1 MFFTLFKH
9 FLQSKNA
16 IIYSFKRAVCVIK
29 QKLFVWQFSGF
40 AITSFLGTLL
50 HFVYEWT
57 NESIL
62 VAPFSAVNESTGEHM
77 KLFFFPAFLFSLFQ
91 NIFFKDVENYWRIKL
106 RGITVGLILIPVL
119 FYTYNGAFG
128 KSPDWV
134 NIAIFFISAAFCYI
148 TEFYSFKKHN
158 LRRSNERICFLI
170 ILIIGLLFIV
180 FTFATPKIPLY
191 KDPLTETFGI
201 C

>member
-1 MFFTLFKH
+1 MFITLFRY
-9 FLQSKNA
+9 FLQFKHA
-16 IIYSFKRAVCVIK
+16 IIYYFKKAVVIIK

-57 NESIL
+57 NKSIL

-77 KLFFFPAFLFSLFQ
+77 KLFFFPAFLFAIFQSL
-91 NIFFKDVENYWRIKL
+91 FFKDIENFWGIKL
-106 RGITVGLILIPVL
+106 KGITVGLILIPVL

-128 KSPDWV
+128 RSPDWV
-134 NIAIFFISAAFCYI
+134 NIAIFFISTAFCYI
-148 TEFYSFKKHN
+148 TEFYCFKKQN

-170 ILIIGLLFIV
+170 LVIIGILIIV

-191 KDPLTETFGI
+191 KDPSSSTYGI
-201 C
+201 N